1 MKRFLVFS
9 YDTYYPCGG
18 MGDFQ
23 DDFDT
28 LEEATAFCLTLN
40 DDWIQ
45 IYDCQTKQIVL
56 EEKKKN

>member
-1 MKRFLVFS
+1 
-9 YDTYYPCGG
+9 